1 MPRRDFECAKITLRI
16 LCEFFIPPADLPL
29 AWRDRFWLGEGRFRI
44 ALGAGMGAV
53 GAIMNR
59 AAKSPPHLA
68 TLVLLT
74 SVSILTLN
82 MFLPSLPGIAAS
94 FETDYATVSLSVS
107 GYLAIT
113 AVLQIILGPLSDRY
127 GRRPVLLIS
136 MVFYLFASLG
146 CAMATSI
153 GWFLAFRVLQSA
165 VIAGSALSA
174 AIIRDTTEEREAANL
189 LGYVGMAMAVAPMLA
204 PMVGGVLD
212 AGFGWR
218 ANFWFYSALGL
229 LLLAL
234 VWVDL
239 GETNPAPAETFADQL
254 RAYPELLRSRR
265 FWAYSLCM
273 SFGIGGFYVF
283 VSGAPF
289 VAAEIF
295 RVSPALLGLG
305 LGSITSGF
313 FLGSFL
319 SGRYSARMGLLW
331 MVMAGRVVAFAGLA
345 AGLGLYAV
353 GLFHPLVFFAAA
365 ICTGIGNG
373 LTTPSA
379 RVGSL
384 SVRPHLAGSASGLS
398 GALIVAVGA
407 VLTVLPGLL
416 LTSQNGVW
424 VLMALMMALA
434 AGGLASGLYVWVLD
448 RREGK

>member
-1 MPRRDFECAKITLRI
+1 MWRFAS
-16 LCEFFIPPADLPL
+16 FWNPAVPVH
-29 AWRDRFWLGEGRFRI
+29 FRI
-44 ALGAGMGAV
+44 APVSCLGAV
-53 GAIMNR
+53 GFVMTGP
-59 AAKSPPHLA
+59 AKSPPHLA

-94 FETDYATVSLSVS
+94 FDTDYATVSLSVS

-113 AVLQIILGPLSDRY
+113 AILQIILGPLSDRY
-127 GRRPVLLIS
+127 GRRPVLLVS
-136 MVFYLFASLG
+136 TVVFLIASLG
-146 CAMATSI
+146 CAMAPSI
-153 GWFLAFRVLQSA
+153 GWFLGFRVLQSA

-189 LGYVGMAMAVAPMLA
+189 LGYVGMAMAVAPMLG
-204 PMVGGVLD
+204 PMLGGVLD

-218 ANFWFYSALGL
+218 ANFWLYSGLGL
-229 LLLAL
+229 ILLWL
-234 VWVDL
+234 VWADL
-239 GETNPAPAETFADQL
+239 GETNPAPADTFADQL

-295 RVSPALLGLG
+295 KVSPAILGLG

-313 FLGSFL
+313 FVGSFL

-331 MVMAGRVVAFAGLA
+331 MVMAGRLVAFAGTGV
-345 AGLGLYAV
+345 GLVLYVV

-416 LTSQNGVW
+416 LTPENGVW
-424 VLMALMMALA
+424 VLMALMMSLA

-448 RREGK
+448 IREGKL